1 MPIQTPA
8 FLWPD
13 TSAFPPLPSSSVV
26 AANNSGAGRDG
37 RRTHQYTLVQRE
49 RVEREREGGGGREEG
64 RQHSPPLLSQKQ
76 SLLLNSFPPPPTNT
90 ATLAR
95 ICIWALHIFTW
106 HQPQTEWWMDAK
118 QEAVREEDSRREN
131 SGGCLARDW
140 GAAYVMGS
148 EAEVETEE

>member
-76 SLLLNSFPPPPTNT
+76 SLLLNSFPPPTNT

-95 ICIWALHIFTW
+95 ICI
-106 HQPQTEWWMDAK
+106 
-118 QEAVREEDSRREN
+118 
-131 SGGCLARDW
+131 
-140 GAAYVMGS
+140 
-148 EAEVETEE
+148 